1 MWFLSTDEIRTD
13 AENNLESLAKAL
25 TRIPINDMR
34 EHSMYELL
42 PLFNFIEGFTRTPME
57 KDSEEIFKKRKD
69 GLILEIHKRKLP
81 KTVETFWKNV
91 LIPNFFVKFPGKN
104 TSVTQEILLFLIGV
118 GEKSSLNL
126 KEMVPDIKTIL
137 STLADIMLSFSAQI
151 KKLKVSG
158 PTNLEEA
165 YFYWKYIVQK
175 DDIYQWFA
183 DPLTH
188 PPSEVKQHLARSFM
202 EQHRGELE
210 EEIGKKNAER
220 IINAIK
226 LDDPFYRRSAADDDF
241 MMQRQ
246 QVLGE
251 GGARVRAADHPDG
264 EEHGPP
270 QEQPRVEP
278 APERNLGGGIPIPV
292 QPVINGEPEI
302 RMIATTSSQ
311 PRVRQK
317 EGGTIVANVE
327 IKNKPKEGGG
337 ITIPVSLKENRGDK
351 NSGEDKM
358 HVEINKGNHSVPQML
373 IASEKNPNNGE
384 RLTESKTVLQRL
396 GERFM
401 RPLDENEKVKTRQI
415 PDTPFVSWFSNADT
429 NQRPTSQ
436 ELKELP
442 PMVASTGQTAQVH
455 QTGTPKGVLFYNT
468 EKGPVVVNSGQGK
481 QPVHSTSDMYLTPEQ
496 KSAQPSG
503 FWGWLK
509 NIGEAGKEITK
520 KWTDLLSVR
529 LPPDNTQYSTVSS
542 TFERVFDEA
551 LNDKIDEQ
559 NIADAP
565 INGIGDVTDTGPR
578 EPPNLKRISL
588 INRAFNDVW
597 ETAEVPAYA
606 FLEGKH
612 LRLWQDAM
620 EVYDS
625 TNSVGADIK
634 SLQLKTNAAKSAYSN
649 LTERAKIV
657 TPDKEME
664 LLNSQE
670 KFLRDQAESLNANIA
685 MLAKERDHTYHEYIV
700 LEENLRSAGQL
711 NGKEMERELRDFRE
725 YLGVIQRN
733 LKIARENLTALMLD
747 EENVKKDL
755 RELSVR
761 KLQLESQQKEKNV
774 APTGEGVGR
783 IVLTGNPNT
792 SQTPSSQPL
801 FNPFKRE
808 EPKKTRVPVALTVGD
823 DQNSKKKEE
832 EKKKR
837 EKLIEE
843 GRKAAPP
850 QTPSAASNLGNVPP
864 PLPNPISKASPPL
877 APTVTSEIPSS
888 KTIPNQSQAITPSPT
903 ISTSQINP
911 TPQMVPGKE
920 VTGEIS
926 VKPSY
931 NTAEMLSID
940 KYFKEM
946 RHEGNTGFQNIRSIW
961 KQKRELQAMIDEMD
975 RQDKKNKGS
984 IDMNRYQELKQA
996 MSKLEDIETT
1006 ALDKFGTRRKFSMLI
1021 DKQSEHVSQT
1031 MANLDSETRDFLNIN
1046 VDQNKKADLSELIMI
1061 RKNGIG
1067 MVHKSILEKY
1077 EELRSLIKE
1086 AHKIDASDV
1095 EPEQKVNLKNEN
1107 EVKIRKIRGELD
1119 SKISEIEDYYSNTL
1133 EQSNLAD
1140 INLFKERNALIQTIE
1155 WFMVNYSRDLLT
1167 QKDINEARLRMVK
1180 SLEIIRDTNQI
1191 RDYWS
1196 ELINSEFKM
1205 MKTFPIEIRNIILEE
1220 EPAAAVQATVR
1231 GEEASKEIP
1240 FDQTEEG
1247 KKLSDRL
1254 FREWAEATEEEK
1266 PKLLEKHKMIWELFK
1281 KGEKINLTQPP
1292 QAPENPAAPPNEAPV
1307 APQESPQ
1314 IPQPAVTQNVNP
1326 IQQTYVPP
1334 QVTEYPQ
1341 PAVTQNVSPIQ
1352 QTYVPPQVTEYPQ
1365 PPVPPIPPP
1374 IQQQI
1379 VPPQVTLYPQAPQ
1392 LPAPPPIQQHFVPPA
1407 PPVIHQAAI
1416 NPAPEPTQQPV
1427 LPQIQPQKTEPP
1439 KSDRNEKEP
1448 REEFADYNED
1458 EAGMDSDEERED
1470 RDLDAFNDGIEQEE
1484 EKDLK
1489 ITKPVNEEEFWTP
1502 EELQTIVEEFNNLF
1516 GMSGARVNVQYIYDM
1531 IQQYKQDYAKKGW
1544 PFPSKAIYLG
1554 WNSRDPEIRKQNA
1567 RSLWDIYYNAYINS
1581 KQKPEKAKM
1590 LIDYFHQLSKEMEQT
1605 GRIVVNRNLSQPLRN
1620 FFRRF
1625 YGYPDEGE
1633 VGTSL
1638 QNGPSQNVAQVAV
1651 NQSQPALPEVRT
1663 PTPMPPPRAPGQDVQ
1678 MKKNMQE
1685 PLEKVEKRRSRT
1697 EVETEE
1703 EKEEETEEKREKK
1716 VKRSEHTPPVQQ
1728 QISQPIIPS
1737 VQVGGTEYDKSVQDI
1752 AKMGVNEMYGERGVW
1767 FEENPKSKKEVEELL
1782 QKYMYS
1788 SAFRKFLQMLPLN
1801 PQLTESQRLDAIFKS
1816 SSYTEIKDAIEGG
1829 FIYNILRYSA
1839 ALKLER
1845 KEADNLFN
1853 YIANYP
1859 TQNGLLTELFD
1870 ARLVSRDEERFL
1882 EAFAKWRSE
1891 HKGKDKPQIPI
1902 LWRTKKKKN

>member
-13 AENNLESLAKAL
+13 AEDDLENLAKAL

-175 DDIYQWFA
+175 DNIYQWFA

-226 LDDPFYRRSAADDDF
+226 LDDPFYRRSAADADF
-241 MMQRQ
+241 MMQPQ
-246 QVLGE
+246 QDLGE

-292 QPVINGEPEI
+292 QPVINGKPEI

-317 EGGTIVANVE
+317 EGETIVANVE

-337 ITIPVSLKENRGDK
+337 IIIPVSLKENRGDK

-358 HVEINKGNHSVPQML
+358 HVEINKGDHSVPQML

-396 GERFM
+396 GEIFM
-401 RPLDENEKVKTRQI
+401 VPLDVNEKEKTRQI
-415 PDTPFVSWFSNADT
+415 PRTPFESWFSNADT

-468 EKGPVVVNSGQGK
+468 ENGPVIVNSGQGK
-481 QPVHSTSDMYLTPEQ
+481 QPVQSSSELFLPPEQ

-559 NIADAP
+559 NIADAQ

-578 EPPNLKRISL
+578 EPPTLKRISL
-588 INRAFNDVW
+588 INRAFNGEW
-597 ETAEVPAYA
+597 ETAEQPQYS
-606 FLEGKH
+606 L
-612 LRLWQDAM
+612 LRESNPVWGEAIQVNHA
-620 EVYDS
+620 
-625 TNSVGADIK
+625 TNLLGAQIT
-634 SLQLKTNAAKSAYSN
+634 SLKIKTNAAGSAYAN
-649 LTERAKIV
+649 LVERAK
-657 TPDKEME
+657 
-664 LLNSQE
+664 NSTGENVMDILKIQE
-670 KFLRDQAESLNANIA
+670 KFLRDEETSLETSIA
-685 MLAKERDHTYHEYIV
+685 ILQKERNSAYEKYQIV
-700 LEENLRSAGQL
+700 EENFITSTRLRGP
-711 NGKEMERELRDFRE
+711 GHEKENAEFRTF
-725 YLGVIQRN
+725 LGVIQRN
-733 LKIARENLTALMLD
+733 LSRAHAQITALMKNREDL
-747 EENVKKDL
+747 EQDL
-755 RELSVR
+755 REL
-761 KLQLESQQKEKNV
+761 LEIKREEEQKQKMKNV
-774 APTGEGVGR
+774 APKGVEVGNIVATG
-783 IVLTGNPNT
+783 IPNT

-843 GRKAAPP
+843 RRKAAPP

-911 TPQMVPGKE
+911 TAQMVPGTE

-931 NTAEMLSID
+931 NTAEMLEID
-940 KYFKEM
+940 KHFKKM
-946 RHEGNTGFQNIRSIW
+946 RYEGNTGFQNIRSIW

-1006 ALDKFGTRRKFSMLI
+1006 ALDKFGTRRKFSKII

-1031 MANLDSETRDFLNIN
+1031 MAKLDSETYDFLKLN
-1046 VDQNKKADLSELIMI
+1046 VDQNKKADLSEIIKI
-1061 RKNGIG
+1061 RENGIG
-1067 MVHKSILEKY
+1067 MVQKSILEKY

-1119 SKISEIEDYYSNTL
+1119 SKFSEIEDYYSNTL

-1140 INLFKERNALIQTIE
+1140 INLFEERNALIQTIDR
-1155 WFMVNYSRDLLT
+1155 FMVNYSRDLLT

-1196 ELINSEFKM
+1196 KLNNSEFKM
-1205 MKTFPIEIRNIILEE
+1205 MQTFPIEIRNIILEE

-1254 FREWAEATEEEK
+1254 LREWTEATEEEK
-1266 PKLLEKHKMIWELFK
+1266 PKLLEKHKMIWESFK
-1281 KGEKINLTQPP
+1281 KGEKMNLTQPP

-1307 APQESPQ
+1307 APQESPL

-1427 LPQIQPQKTEPP
+1427 LPQIQPQITEPP

-1516 GMSGARVNVQYIYDM
+1516 GMSGARVNVSYILDM
-1531 IQQYKQDYAKKGW
+1531 IQHYKQEYAKKGW

-1554 WNSRDPEIRKQNA
+1554 WYSRDPEIRKQNA
-1567 RSLWDIYYNAYINS
+1567 RSLWDIYYNAYIDS

-1590 LIDYFHQLSKEMEQT
+1590 LIDYFHQLSKEMEQN
-1605 GRIVVNRNLSQPLRN
+1605 GRFVVNRNLSQPLRN

-1767 FEENPKSKKEVEELL
+1767 LEEHPKSKKEVEELL

-1788 SAFRKFLQMLPLN
+1788 SAFRNFLQMLPLN

-1829 FIYNILRYSA
+1829 FIYNILSYSA
-1839 ALKLER
+1839 ALKLKR

-1853 YIANYP
+1853 YIAKYP
-1859 TQNGLLTELFD
+1859 TQNGLLTELID
-1870 ARLVSRDEERFL
+1870 ARLVSRDEEKFL

>member
-13 AENNLESLAKAL
+13 AEDDLENLAKAL

-175 DDIYQWFA
+175 DNIYQWFA

-226 LDDPFYRRSAADDDF
+226 LDDPFYRRSAADADF
-241 MMQRQ
+241 MMQPQ
-246 QVLGE
+246 QDLGE

-292 QPVINGEPEI
+292 QPVINGKPEI

-317 EGGTIVANVE
+317 EGETIVANVE

-337 ITIPVSLKENRGDK
+337 IIIPVSLKENRGDK

-358 HVEINKGNHSVPQML
+358 HVEINKGDHSVPQML

-396 GERFM
+396 GEIFM
-401 RPLDENEKVKTRQI
+401 VPLDVNEKEKTRQI
-415 PDTPFVSWFSNADT
+415 PRAPFESWFSNADT

-468 EKGPVVVNSGQGK
+468 ENGPVIVNSGQGK
-481 QPVHSTSDMYLTPEQ
+481 QPVQSSSELFLPPEQ

-559 NIADAP
+559 NIADAQ

-578 EPPNLKRISL
+578 EPPTLKRISL
-588 INRAFNDVW
+588 INRAFNGEW
-597 ETAEVPAYA
+597 ETAEQPQYS
-606 FLEGKH
+606 L
-612 LRLWQDAM
+612 LRESNPVWGEAIQVNHA
-620 EVYDS
+620 
-625 TNSVGADIK
+625 TNLLGAQIT
-634 SLQLKTNAAKSAYSN
+634 SLKIKTNAAGSAYAN
-649 LTERAKIV
+649 LVERAK
-657 TPDKEME
+657 
-664 LLNSQE
+664 NSTGENVMDILKIQE
-670 KFLRDQAESLNANIA
+670 KFLRDEETSLETSIA
-685 MLAKERDHTYHEYIV
+685 ILQKERNSAYEKYQIV
-700 LEENLRSAGQL
+700 EENFITSTRLRGP
-711 NGKEMERELRDFRE
+711 GHEKENAEFRTF
-725 YLGVIQRN
+725 LGVIQRN
-733 LKIARENLTALMLD
+733 LSRAHAQITALMKNREDL
-747 EENVKKDL
+747 EQDL
-755 RELSVR
+755 REL
-761 KLQLESQQKEKNV
+761 LEIKREEEQKQKMKNV
-774 APTGEGVGR
+774 APKGVEVGNIVATG
-783 IVLTGNPNT
+783 IPNT

-843 GRKAAPP
+843 RRKAAPP

-911 TPQMVPGKE
+911 TAQMVPGTE

-931 NTAEMLSID
+931 NTAEMLEID
-940 KYFKEM
+940 KHFKKM
-946 RHEGNTGFQNIRSIW
+946 RYEGNTGFQNIRSIW

-1006 ALDKFGTRRKFSMLI
+1006 ALDEFGTRRKFSKII
-1021 DKQSEHVSQT
+1021 DKQSEHVLQT
-1031 MANLDSETRDFLNIN
+1031 MANLDSETHDFLKLN
-1046 VDQNKKADLSELIMI
+1046 VDQNKKADLSEFIKI

-1067 MVHKSILEKY
+1067 MVQKSILEKY

-1119 SKISEIEDYYSNTL
+1119 SKFSEIEDYYSNTL

-1140 INLFKERNALIQTIE
+1140 INLFKERNALIQTIDR
-1155 WFMVNYSRDLLT
+1155 FMVNYSRDLLT

-1191 RDYWS
+1191 RDYWAK
-1196 ELINSEFKM
+1196 LNNSEFEM
-1205 MKTFPIEIRNIILEE
+1205 MQTFPIEIRNIILEE

-1254 FREWAEATEEEK
+1254 LREWAEATEEER
-1266 PKLLEKHKMIWELFK
+1266 PKLLEKHKMIWESFK
-1281 KGEKINLTQPP
+1281 KGEKMNLTQPP

-1307 APQESPQ
+1307 APQESPL

-1427 LPQIQPQKTEPP
+1427 LPQIQPQITEPP

-1516 GMSGARVNVQYIYDM
+1516 GMSGARVNVSYILDM
-1531 IQQYKQDYAKKGW
+1531 IQHYKQEYAKKGW

-1554 WNSRDPEIRKQNA
+1554 WYSRDPEIRKQNA
-1567 RSLWDIYYNAYINS
+1567 RSLWDIYYNAYIES
-1581 KQKPEKAKM
+1581 EQKPEKAKM
-1590 LIDYFHQLSKEMEQT
+1590 LIDYFHQLSKEMEQN
-1605 GRIVVNRNLSQPLRN
+1605 GRFVVNRNLSQPLRN

-1767 FEENPKSKKEVEELL
+1767 LEEHPKSKKEVEELL

-1788 SAFRKFLQMLPLN
+1788 SAFRNFLQMLPLN

-1829 FIYNILRYSA
+1829 FIYNILSYSA

-1853 YIANYP
+1853 YIAKYP
-1859 TQNGLLTELFD
+1859 TQNGLLTELID
-1870 ARLVSRDEERFL
+1870 ARLVSRDEEKFL